1 MIEIAIETELS
12 GRPNPPWRAD
22 GARPPLPAPPP
33 PATAKARTVFG
44 LAGELKNLVRED
56 RLHRSQHARQLKRA
70 GKSR

>member
-1 MIEIAIETELS
+1 MIEIAIDTELS
-12 GRPNPPWRAD
+12 GQPNPPWRAD
-22 GARPPLPAPPP
+22 SERPPL

-56 RLHRSQHARQLKRA
+56 RLHRSEQTRRLKRA